1 MRDFSDHL
9 YDQLQE
15 SLREISGQQDK
26 PPLRRA
32 MDSVVAVRTII
43 LQLKEFIIPYQFA
56 TPAEE
61 IQFFK
66 EIQPEFYS
74 LLIYYIRVVYIE
86 SRQPVGSK
94 EDQRLYLEKELHHI
108 LLFFEQN
115 QDIYRYYRLEETER
129 DAQYFLRD
137 PPLKHLITSDLPT
150 EDAYLLYDSR
160 FCTEAG
166 YKISR
171 IKANEM
177 LRPYLEE
184 KLDELETGRKKVH
197 NPLNWKLKKV
207 QLAELIFLLHAYG
220 AFGNLKLKT
229 IVDAI
234 ASMWNCPLS
243 NIYKTF
249 EEMRIRKKD
258 RFPFTRQM
266 LNAGERKMDEDDIN
280 AR

>member
-1 MRDFSDHL
+1 MKDFADNL

-15 SLREISGQQDK
+15 SLREISGEQDK
-26 PPLRRA
+26 HPLRRA
-32 MDSVVAVRTII
+32 RDSVVAVRSTIMELKRFI
-43 LQLKEFIIPYQFA
+43 LSYSFA
-56 TPAEE
+56 DQAEE
-61 IQFFK
+61 ILFFK

-74 LLIYYIRVVYIE
+74 LLIYYIRMVFIE
-86 SRQPVGSK
+86 THQPVGSK
-94 EDQRLYLEKELHHI
+94 DDRRLFLEKELHHI
-108 LLFFEQN
+108 LTFFEQN
-115 QDIYRYYRLEETER
+115 QEIYRYYRLEETVR
-129 DAQYFLRD
+129 DPQYFLRD
-137 PPLKHLITSDLPT
+137 PPLKHLMTSDLPT

-160 FCTEAG
+160 FCTEMG

-171 IKANEM
+171 IKANEL

-184 KLDELETGRKKVH
+184 KLEEIETGRQRVH
-197 NPLNWKLKKV
+197 NPLTWKLKKV
-207 QLAELIFLLHAYG
+207 HLAELIFLLHAYG
-220 AFGNLKLKT
+220 AFGNLKPKT

-249 EEMRIRKKD
+249 EEMRIRKKE

-266 LNAGERKMDEDDIN
+266 LSAGERQMDEDDLK